1 MSISSFWS
9 ICICNLSRLFHTSFS
24 FREFS
29 SFMCMFGLSRSWGE
43 RGGWCEARRWDIRFF
58 EVNGAGRV
66 GAGAFLCRILGV
78 RPSSLQKANTSGW
91 SWFLFLWMIFGKCSS
106 LDFLWV
112 WIYRLVFLMIFLLAI
127 SLRWPSSSKLTIE
140 LSGLPFLSPDGSLA
154 SASLAPFL
162 LWLISGSTTDD
173 KLRALRLT
181 EPFLSRSLRF
191 VLREFGSFIWL
202 TWAMEWDR
210 RCRLFWLPFAL
221 VFFND
226 FYEPSFSSCDCP
238 LSASIFWEAPGLT
251 GGCFFIT
258 RGCAGAGIGSCL
270 PAAGRRPLIS
280 HGCFSGFLCGIIGF

>member
-1 MSISSFWS
+1 
-9 ICICNLSRLFHTSFS
+9 
-24 FREFS
+24 
-29 SFMCMFGLSRSWGE
+29 
-43 RGGWCEARRWDIRFF
+43 
-58 EVNGAGRV
+58 
-66 GAGAFLCRILGV
+66 
-78 RPSSLQKANTSGW
+78 
-91 SWFLFLWMIFGKCSS
+91 MIFGKCNSLRS

-112 WIYRLVFLMIFLLAI
+112 WFRLAFLMIFLLAI

-154 SASLAPFL
+154 SASLASFL

-173 KLRALRLT
+173 KLRVLRLT

-191 VLREFGSFIWL
+191 VLREFGWFIWL

-210 RCRLFWLPFAL
+210 RCRLFWLPFKL

-251 GGCFFIT
+251 GCFFVT

-270 PAAGRRPLIS
+270 PTALLLCLPLTS
-280 HGCFSGFLCGIIGF
+280 HGCFSGFLYEILGF